1 MLAEKLD
8 SDYLALP
15 HVKVAEPLYDFVNKY
30 VLPGLNLSVD
40 DYWPIFDSI
49 IAKHYAENMALL
61 NKRDRIQQQ
70 IDDWHKQQQYDADDL
85 QAYKQF
91 LVEIDYLLEQG
102 PDFQVELSRVDRE
115 IATVAAPQLVVPI
128 NNARYAINAANARW
142 GSLYDALYGTDM
154 IADEG
159 DTARTAGYNETR
171 GEKVFEFCNQWLDQ
185 VLPLNN
191 GSHADIVDYNHEMVL
206 GVDRPVFKLVNGQ
219 QLKLQDPDQFCGYL
233 KGDELV
239 LLFRHN
245 DLHFELQIDHQ
256 HPIGQHHAAGV
267 KDIILEAAVTT
278 IQDCEDSV
286 AAVDVE
292 DKLLVYRN
300 WFELIKGSLSVDM
313 SKGDKSFTRRLNP
326 NRDYYDPAGKSFQ
339 LPGRSL
345 MLVRNTGLHMLTE
358 LVIMEDGSPAPEG
371 LIDALI
377 TILISMH
384 DLGRKHAYTNSREG
398 SIYIVKPKMHGP
410 EEVAFSCQVFSAIEQ
425 SYGLAPNT
433 VKIGIMDEERRTT
446 VNLKEC
452 IRQARERVIFINTGF
467 LDRTGDE
474 IHTSMEAGAMLP
486 KAEIKTARWIE
497 AYENWNVDIGLRCGL
512 GGRAQ
517 IGKGMWAVPD
527 QMRQMYDS
535 KQAHPQAGAN
545 CAWVP
550 SPTAATIHALH
561 YHQVNV
567 KQVQQQLAQR
577 SPASID
583 DILSIPLLP
592 AQRQLSAEEI
602 QQELDNN
609 AQGILGYV
617 VKWIDMGIG
626 CSKVADIHDTGLME
640 DRATLRISSQHM
652 ANWLRH
658 GLCSEQQLSETF
670 QRMAQIVDEQNTG
683 TPGYQKM
690 APDFDG
696 IAFNAAMNLVLE
708 GTTTANGYTEQL
720 LHEQR
725 RRLKQA

>member
-1 MLAEKLD
+1 MLAEQLD
-8 SDYLALP
+8 KAYVELA
-15 HVKVAEPLYDFVNKY
+15 HIKVAEPLYAFINKQ
-30 VLPGLNLSVD
+30 VLPGLTIEAD
-40 DYWPIFDSI
+40 AYWQMFDSI
-49 IAKHYAENMALL
+49 ISNHHAQNMALL
-61 NKRDRIQQQ
+61 EQRDQIQQQ
-70 IDDWHKQQQYDADDL
+70 IDDWHHQHAYDQDDL

-91 LVEIDYLLEQG
+91 LRDIDYLLDEG
-102 PDFQVELSRVDRE
+102 PDFQVDVNHVDRE
-115 IATVAAPQLVVPI
+115 IATVAGPQLVVPI

-154 IADEG
+154 IADAG
-159 DTARTAGYNETR
+159 DTARTAGYNEQR
-171 GEKVFEFCNQWLDQ
+171 GEQVFEFCTQWLDQ
-185 VLPLNN
+185 VLPLHN

-206 GVDRPVFKLVNGQ
+206 GVDRPVFKLANGQ
-219 QLKLQDPDQFCGYL
+219 QLKLIDPEQFRGYR
-233 KGDELV
+233 KGDDLV
-239 LLFRHN
+239 LLFSHH
-245 DLHFELQIDHQ
+245 DLHFELQIDHR
-256 HPIGQHHAAGV
+256 HPIGQHHPAGV

-286 AAVDVE
+286 TAVDVE

-300 WFELIKGSLSVDM
+300 WLELIKGSLSVDM
-313 SKGDKSFTRRLNP
+313 SKGEKSFTRRLNP
-326 NRDYYDPAGKSFQ
+326 NREYYDPAGKSFE
-339 LPGRSL
+339 LSGRSL
-345 MLVRNTGLHMLTE
+345 MLVRNTGLHMQSE
-358 LVIMEDGSPAPEG
+358 LVLMADDSLAPEG
-371 LIDALI
+371 LVDALV

-384 DLGRKHAYTNSREG
+384 DLGRKHTYSNSHAG

-410 EEVAFSCQVFSAIEQ
+410 QEVAFSCQVFADIEQ
-425 SYGLAPNT
+425 AYGLPPNT

-486 KAEIKTARWIE
+486 KAEIKRARWID
-497 AYENWNVDIGLRCGL
+497 AYENWNVDIGLACGL
-512 GGRAQ
+512 AGQGQ

-561 YHQVNV
+561 YHQVDV

-577 SPASID
+577 PRASID

-592 AQRQLSAEEI
+592 QDRKLDAQEI

-626 CSKVADIHDTGLME
+626 CSKVPDIHDTGLME

-652 ANWLRH
+652 ANWLRQ
-658 GLCSEQQLSETF
+658 GLCDQQQVIDTF
-670 QRMAQIVDEQNTG
+670 QRMAQIVDKQNAA
-683 TPGYQKM
+683 TPGYRKM
-690 APDFDG
+690 APEFDG
-696 IAFNAAMNLVLE
+696 IAFQAAVDLVLE
-708 GTTTANGYTEQL
+708 GTLSANGYTEQL
-720 LHEQR
+720 LHQRR

>member
-1 MLAEKLD
+1 M
-8 SDYLALP
+8 
-15 HVKVAEPLYDFVNKY
+15 
-30 VLPGLNLSVD
+30 
-40 DYWPIFDSI
+40 
-49 IAKHYAENMALL
+49 
-61 NKRDRIQQQ
+61 
-70 IDDWHKQQQYDADDL
+70 
-85 QAYKQF
+85 
-91 LVEIDYLLEQG
+91 
-102 PDFQVELSRVDRE
+102 
-115 IATVAAPQLVVPI
+115 VPI

-159 DTARTAGYNETR
+159 DTARTSSYNEPR
-171 GEKVFEFCNQWLDQ
+171 GERVFEFCNQWLDQ
-185 VLPLNN
+185 VLPLQN

-206 GVDRPVFKLVNGQ
+206 GVDRPVFKLANGQ

-233 KGDELV
+233 KGDDLV

-256 HPIGQHHAAGV
+256 HPIGQHHAAGI

-300 WFELIKGSLSVDM
+300 WFELIKGTLSVDM

-326 NRDYYDPAGKSFQ
+326 NRDYFDPDGKSFQ

-425 SYGLAPNT
+425 AYGLAPNT

-527 QMRQMYDS
+527 QMRQMYDN

-567 KQVQQQLAQR
+567 KQVQQELAQR

-658 GLCSEQQLSETF
+658 DLCSEQQLIDTF
-670 QRMAQIVDEQNTG
+670 QRMAKIVDEQNAS

-696 IAFNAAMNLVLE
+696 IAFNAAVNLVLE